1 MLDGMDQRS
10 DLGEFLRSRRAR
22 LRPEEVGL
30 PDYGGRRRVPGLRR
44 EELAQLAG
52 VSAGYYTRL
61 EQGQST
67 NASEAVLDA
76 VARVLRLD
84 ETEHAYL
91 RSLAR
96 QKAEPRRR
104 PRPERLRPAARLMVG
119 AFGDNPALIMG
130 RRYDV
135 LAWNRAAHALL
146 AGHLPFEAPE
156 QSRGRPNIA
165 RLVFLDPHTRELYA
179 DWRTKA
185 RDTVADVR
193 MTAVRYPHDP
203 ELTGL
208 IGELTVH
215 SPEFA
220 SLWAA
225 HPVQD
230 CAVRY
235 TREFRHPLVG
245 AMTLNNEIMELS
257 NDEGQRM
264 AVFTADPAT
273 PSAAA
278 LSLLAGLAGE
288 AAGVAGGLGS
298 GAVRAATPP
307 GESAR
312 NR

>member
-1 MLDGMDQRS
+1 MLDGMEQRS
-10 DLGEFLRSRRAR
+10 ELGEFLRSRRAR
-22 LRPEEVGL
+22 LRPEDVGL

-67 NASEAVLDA
+67 NASQAVLDA

-84 ETEHAYL
+84 ETEHAYM

-104 PRPERLRPAARLMVG
+104 PRPERLRPAVRLMVG
-119 AFGDNPALIMG
+119 AFGDTPALIMG

-146 AGHLPFEAPE
+146 AGHVPFEAPE
-156 QSRGRPNIA
+156 QPRGRPNIA
-165 RLVFLDPHTRELYA
+165 RLVFLDPHTRELYT

-193 MTAVRYPHDP
+193 MTAARYPHDP
-203 ELTGL
+203 ELNGL

-215 SPEFA
+215 SPEFT

-264 AVFTADPAT
+264 AVFTADPGT

-288 AAGVAGGLGS
+288 AAGILEGG
-298 GAVRAATPP
+298 AARAATPP
-307 GESAR
+307 GASER
-312 NR
+312 NG

>member
-1 MLDGMDQRS
+1 MERQRS
-10 DLGEFLRSRRAR
+10 ELGEFLRTRRAR
-22 LRPEEVGL
+22 LRPEDLGL

-61 EQGQST
+61 EQGQSS

-76 VARVLRLD
+76 IARVLRLD
-84 ETEHAYL
+84 ETEHAHL

-96 QKAEPRRR
+96 LRTGTPRR
-104 PRPERLRPAARLMVG
+104 PRPERLRPAVRVMLD
-119 AFGDNPALIMG
+119 AFGDTPAVVMG
-130 RRYDV
+130 CRYDV

-156 QSRGRPNIA
+156 QPGGRPNIA

-193 MTAVRYPHDP
+193 MAAVRRPHDAV
-203 ELTGL
+203 LTGL

-220 SLWAA
+220 ALWAA

-230 CAVRY
+230 CAVRF

-264 AVFTADPAT
+264 AVFTASPGT

-278 LSLLAGLAGE
+278 LRLLAGLAGE
-288 AAGVAGGLGS
+288 DEPEL
-298 GAVRAATPP
+298 TP
-307 GESAR
+307 R
-312 NR
+312 R

>member
-1 MLDGMDQRS
+1 MLDGMAQQS
-10 DLGEFLRSRRAR
+10 ELGEFLRTRRAR
-22 LRPEEVGL
+22 LRPEDLGL
-30 PDYGGRRRVPGLRR
+30 PDYGSRRRVPGLRR

-61 EQGQST
+61 EQGQSS
-67 NASEAVLDA
+67 NASDEVLDA
-76 VARVLRLD
+76 IARVLRLD
-84 ETEHAYL
+84 ETERSHL
-91 RSLAR
+91 RLLAQR
-96 QKAEPRRR
+96 KTRAR
-104 PRPERLRPAARLMVG
+104 PRQRRERLRPAVRLMLD
-119 AFGDNPALIMG
+119 AFGEAPALILG

-146 AGHLPFEAPE
+146 AGHVPYEAPE
-156 QSRGRPNIA
+156 RAGDRPNIA

-193 MTAVRYPHDP
+193 MSAARDPGDP
-203 ELTGL
+203 ELTAL

-220 SLWAA
+220 TLWAA

-264 AVFTADPAT
+264 AVFTADPGS
-273 PSAAA
+273 PSAEA
-278 LSLLAGLAGE
+278 LRLLVDLAE
-288 AAGVAGGLGS
+288 EKAPDL
-298 GAVRAATPP
+298 T
-307 GESAR
+307 SAR
-312 NR
+312 

>member
-1 MLDGMDQRS
+1 MLEGMEQRS
-10 DLGEFLRSRRAR
+10 ELGEFLRSRRAR
-22 LRPEEVGL
+22 LRPEDVGL
-30 PDYGGRRRVPGLRR
+30 PDHGGRRRVPGLRR

-61 EQGQST
+61 EQGQSP

-76 VARVLRLD
+76 IARVLRLD
-84 ETEHAYL
+84 ETELAHL

-96 QKAEPRRR
+96 QKTAPRRR
-104 PRPERLRPAARLMVG
+104 PRPERLRPAVRLMIG
-119 AFGDNPALIMG
+119 AFGDTPALIMG

-156 QSRGRPNIA
+156 QPHGRPNIA

-193 MTAVRYPHDP
+193 MTAVRYPHDA

-208 IGELTVH
+208 VGELTVH

-264 AVFTADPAT
+264 AVFTATPGT
-273 PSAAA
+273 PSAEA
-278 LSLLAGLAGE
+278 LTLLTGQ
-288 AAGVAGGLGS
+288 AGGTGRPDGGVQASALKT
-298 GAVRAATPP
+298 A
-307 GESAR
+307 SAR
-312 NR
+312 SRLA

>member
-1 MLDGMDQRS
+1 MLDGMVQHS
-10 DLGEFLRSRRAR
+10 DLGEFLRTRRAR
-22 LRPEEVGL
+22 LRPEDVGL

-61 EQGQST
+61 EQGQSG
-67 NASEAVLDA
+67 NASDAVLDA
-76 VARVLRLD
+76 IARVLQLD
-84 ETEHAYL
+84 EAELSHL
-91 RSLAR
+91 RRLAHR
-96 QKAEPRRR
+96 KAKARPR
-104 PRPERLRPAARLMVG
+104 PRPERMRPAVRLMLE
-119 AFGDNPALIMG
+119 ALGDAPALILG
-130 RRYDV
+130 RHYDV

-146 AGHLPFEAPE
+146 AGHVAYDAPE
-156 QSRGRPNIA
+156 RPGERPNIA
-165 RLVFLDPHTRELYA
+165 RLVFLDTHTRELYA

-193 MTAVRYPHDP
+193 MSAARYPDDP
-203 ELTGL
+203 TLTSL
-208 IGELTVH
+208 VGELTLH

-264 AVFTADPAT
+264 AVFTADPGSS
-273 PSAAA
+273 SAEALRLLVDFAA
-278 LSLLAGLAGE
+278 EMAQRPEFTST
-288 AAGVAGGLGS
+288 
-298 GAVRAATPP
+298 R
-307 GESAR
+307 
-312 NR
+312 